1 MMNRNIR
8 LVADSS
14 INLLSFEGAD
24 YAAVPMKV
32 VAGDT
37 EYVDDTTLDLPVML
51 KGLKD
56 YKGKSSTA
64 CPSVGDWLD
73 AFGEADEVLGV
84 TITSNLSGC
93 YNASQ
98 VAAKEYLKT
107 HPNAKVFILDSYST
121 GPEMHL
127 ILEKYVELIGA
138 GLSFEE
144 IVDAIKEY
152 AKKTHLMFSLASLSN
167 FAKNGR
173 ISPAVAAAVGLLN
186 IRIVGKASDEGT
198 LEPMHKCRGDKRAMS
213 QLLCC
218 MEAVGFKGG
227 KVHLTHTYNLEM
239 AEKFADML
247 RQKYADVKLTIR
259 QNLGLCSYYAEEGAL
274 LVGFEG

>member
-14 INLLSFEGAD
+14 INLLSFEGCD
-24 YAAVPMKV
+24 YACVPMKV
-32 VAGDT
+32 VAGET
-37 EYVDDTTLDLPVML
+37 EYVDDSALDLPAMI
-51 KGLKD
+51 KGLKE
-56 YKGKSSTA
+56 YKGKSGTA

-73 AFGEADEVLGV
+73 AFGDADEVLGV

-127 ILEKYVELIGA
+127 ILEKYAEYIQQD
-138 GLSFEE
+138 LSFEE
-144 IVDAIKEY
+144 IVEKIKEY
-152 AKKTHLMFSLASLSN
+152 SKKTHLMFSLASLSN

-198 LEPMHKCRGDKRAMS
+198 LEPMHKCRGEKRAMA
-213 QLLCC
+213 QLLSC

-227 KVHLTHTYNLEM
+227 KVHLCHTYNLEM

-259 QNLGLCSYYAEEGAL
+259 QTLGLCSYYAEEGAL

>member
-1 MMNRNIR
+1 MNTKKIK

-14 INLLSFEGAD
+14 INLQTYEGFD
-24 YAAVPMKV
+24 FSAVPMKV
-32 VAGDT
+32 IAGDT
-37 EYVDDTTLDLPVML
+37 EYVDDPALDLPGML
-51 KGLKD
+51 KGLRE
-56 YKGKSSTA
+56 YKGKSGTA
-64 CPSVGDWLD
+64 CPSVGDWLN
-73 AFGEADEVLGV
+73 AFGDADVVLGV
-84 TITSNLSGC
+84 TITSGLSGC

-98 VAAKEYLKT
+98 VATREYLKK
-107 HPNAKVFILDSYST
+107 HPDAKVFVLDSLST

-127 ILEKYVELIGA
+127 IMDKYAELIRQ

-144 IVDAIKEY
+144 IVEAIKQY
-152 AKKTHLMFSLASLSN
+152 SKKTHLIFSLASLSN

-198 LEPMHKCRGDKRAMS
+198 LEPMHKCRGEKRAMA
-213 QLLCC
+213 QLLQS
-218 MEAVGFKGG
+218 MEKMGFRGG
-227 KVHLTHTYNLEM
+227 PVHLCHTYNPEM
-239 AEKFADML
+239 ADKFAAML
-247 RQKYADVKLTIR
+247 REKYENVKLTIR

>member
-8 LVADSS
+8 LVSDSS
-14 INLLSFEGAD
+14 INLMSFEGYD
-24 YAAVPMKV
+24 YACVPMKV
-32 VAGDT
+32 VAGET
-37 EYVDDTTLDLPVML
+37 EYVDDSGLDLPAML
-51 KGLKD
+51 KGLKE

-73 AFGEADEVLGV
+73 AFGDADEVLGV

-127 ILEKYVELIGA
+127 ILEKYAEYIQQ

-144 IVDAIKEY
+144 IVEKIKEY
-152 AKKTHLMFSLASLSN
+152 SKKTHLMFSLASLSN

-198 LEPMHKCRGDKRAMS
+198 LEPMHKCRGEKRAMA
-213 QLLCC
+213 QLLSC

-227 KVHLTHTYNLEM
+227 KVHLCHTYNLEM

>member
-8 LVADSS
+8 LVSDSS
-14 INLLSFEGAD
+14 INLLSFEGCD
-24 YAAVPMKV
+24 YACVPMKV

-37 EYVDDTTLDLPVML
+37 EYVDDSALDLSAMV
-51 KGLKD
+51 KGLKE

-64 CPSVGDWLD
+64 CPSVGDWLE
-73 AFGEADEVLGV
+73 AFGDADEVLGV

-98 VAAKEYLKT
+98 VAAEQYLKN
-107 HPNAKVFILDSYST
+107 HPDAKVFILDSYST

-127 ILEKYVELIGA
+127 ILEKYAELINE
-138 GLSFEE
+138 GLSFED
-144 IVDAIKEY
+144 IVEAIKAY
-152 AKKTHLMFSLASLSN
+152 SKKTHLMFSLASLSN

-198 LEPMHKCRGDKRAMS
+198 LEPMHKCRGEKRAMA
-213 QLLCC
+213 QLLSC

-227 KVHLTHTYNLEM
+227 KVHLCHTYNLEM

-247 RQKYADVKLTIR
+247 RQKYDDVKLTIR

>member
-1 MMNRNIR
+1 MMQANIR

-14 INLLSFEGAD
+14 VNLYSFEGFD

-32 VAGDT
+32 VAGEKD
-37 EYVDDTTLDLPVML
+37 YVDDPRLDLPGML
-51 KGLKD
+51 RELKD

-64 CPSVGDWLD
+64 CPGVGDWLA
-73 AFGEADEVLGV
+73 AFGEAEMILGV

-98 VAAKEYLKT
+98 VAARQYQKK
-107 HPNAKVFILDSYST
+107 HPEAKIFILDSLST
-121 GPEMHL
+121 GPEMQL
-127 ILEKYVELIGA
+127 ILEKYAELIQA
-138 GLSFEE
+138 GLDFDAIVEE
-144 IVDAIKEY
+144 IKRY
-152 AKKTHLMFSLASLSN
+152 SQRTHLMFSLASLSN

-173 ISPAVAAAVGLLN
+173 VSPAVAAAVGLLN

-198 LEPMHKCRGDKRAMS
+198 LEPMHKCRGEKKAMA
-213 QLLCC
+213 QLLTC
-218 MEAVGFKGG
+218 MEKAGYQGG
-227 KVHLTHTYNLEM
+227 KVHLTHTYNPEL
-239 AEKFADML
+239 AQKFADL
-247 RQKYADVKLTIR
+247 IRQTYPDAPITIR

>member
-24 YAAVPMKV
+24 YAVVPMKV

-37 EYVDDTTLDLPVML
+37 EYVDDTSLDLPTML
-51 KGLKD
+51 KGLKE

-64 CPSVGDWLD
+64 CPSVGDWLE

-107 HPNAKVFILDSYST
+107 HPDAKVFILDSYST

-127 ILEKYVELIGA
+127 ILEKYVELISE

-144 IVDAIKEY
+144 IVEAIKEY

-198 LEPMHKCRGDKRAMS
+198 LEPMHKCRGDKRAMA
-213 QLLCC
+213 QLLSC

-227 KVHLTHTYNLEM
+227 KVHLCHTYNLEM

-259 QNLGLCSYYAEEGAL
+259 QTLGLCSYYAEEGAL

>member
-14 INLLSFEGAD
+14 INLLSFEGCD
-24 YAAVPMKV
+24 YACVPMKV
-32 VAGDT
+32 VAGET
-37 EYVDDTTLDLPVML
+37 EYVDDSALDLPAML

-64 CPSVGDWLD
+64 CPGVGDWLD
-73 AFGEADEVLGV
+73 AFGDADEVLGV

-107 HPNAKVFILDSYST
+107 HPNAKVFILDSYFT

-127 ILEKYVELIGA
+127 ILEKYAEYIQQ

-144 IVDAIKEY
+144 IVEKIKEY
-152 AKKTHLMFSLASLSN
+152 SKKTHLMFSLASLSN

-198 LEPMHKCRGDKRAMS
+198 LEPMHKCRGEKRAMA
-213 QLLCC
+213 QLLSC

-227 KVHLTHTYNLEM
+227 KVHLCHTYNLEM

-259 QNLGLCSYYAEEGAL
+259 QTLGLCSYYAEEGAL

>member
-1 MMNRNIR
+1 MKRNIK

-14 INLLSFEGAD
+14 INLQNYEGCD
-24 YAAVPMKV
+24 FTAVAMKV
-32 VAGDT
+32 VAGET
-37 EYVDDTTLDLPVML
+37 EFVDDPALDLPGML
-51 KGLKD
+51 KHLKD

-64 CPSVGDWLD
+64 CPGVGDWLE
-73 AFGEADEVLGV
+73 AFGDADEVLGV

-98 VAAKEYLKT
+98 VAAREYLKT
-107 HPNAKVFILDSYST
+107 HPNAKVFILDSLST

-127 ILEKYVELIGA
+127 IMDKYAELIQA
-138 GLSFEE
+138 ELSFEE
-144 IVDAIKEY
+144 IVEEIKAY
-152 AKKTHLMFSLASLSN
+152 SKKTHLMFSLASLSN

-173 ISPAVAAAVGLLN
+173 ISPVVAAAVGVLN
-186 IRIVGKASDEGT
+186 IRVVGKASDEGT
-198 LEPMHKCRGDKRAMS
+198 LEPMHKCRGDKRAMA
-213 QLLCC
+213 QLLSC
-218 MEAVGFKGG
+218 MEAMGFKGG
-227 KVHLTHTYNLEM
+227 KVHLAHTFNLEM
-239 AEKFADML
+239 AETFAETL

>member
-1 MMNRNIR
+1 MDNMKIK

-14 INLLSFEGAD
+14 INLQTFEGID

-32 VAGDT
+32 VAGET
-37 EYVDDTTLDLPVML
+37 EYVDDPALDLPAMI
-51 KGLKD
+51 KGLKEH
-56 YKGKSSTA
+56 KGKSSTA

-73 AFGEADEVLGV
+73 AFGDADVVLGV

-107 HPNAKVFILDSYST
+107 RPDAKVFILDSLST

-127 ILEKYVELIGA
+127 ILEKYVELINA
-138 GLSFEE
+138 GMAFEQIVEE
-144 IVDAIKEY
+144 IKQY
-152 AKKTHLMFSLASLSN
+152 SKKTHLMFSLASLSN

-173 ISPAVAAAVGLLN
+173 VSPAVAAAVGLLN

-198 LEPMHKCRGDKRAMS
+198 LEPMHKCRGEKKAMA
-213 QLLCC
+213 QLLTC
-218 MEAVGFKGG
+218 MEKVGFKGG
-227 KVHLTHTYNLEM
+227 TVHLTHTYNPEM
-239 AEKFADML
+239 AQKFADML
-247 RQKYADVKLTIR
+247 KEKYADVKLTIR

>member
-14 INLLSFEGAD
+14 INLLNFEGFA

-32 VAGDT
+32 VAGEN
-37 EYVDDTTLDLPVML
+37 EYVDDMSLDLPDML
-51 KGLKD
+51 KGLKE

-64 CPSVGDWLD
+64 CPSVGDWLE

-98 VAAKEYLKT
+98 VAAEQYCKA
-107 HPNAKVFILDSYST
+107 HPGAKVFILDSYST

-127 ILEKYVELIGA
+127 ILEKYAEYIQQ

-144 IVDAIKEY
+144 IVEKIKAY
-152 AKKTHLMFSLASLSN
+152 SKKTHLMFSLSSLSN

-173 ISPAVAAAVGLLN
+173 VSPAVAAAVGLLN

-198 LEPMHKCRGDKRAMS
+198 LEPMHKCRGEKRAMA
-213 QLLCC
+213 QLLSC